1 MMKENNFTK
10 AVKELL
16 GEKDVTASEERT
28 FEAPPARPAA
38 DEEPPFAKTEFKQ
51 AEYKAPEVKA
61 EFKPNIPTVAYS
73 ETYINA
79 ATTINGSITT
89 KTDIVIEGRVTG
101 DIITENNVNISG
113 KIDGNVEGNFVA
125 VNGGY
130 VIGNITAKSKVSTDS
145 AAVVVGD
152 IAAESFTSNGKI
164 KGNLKIGTAVTLNS
178 NAVVFGN
185 VSAKGISIEDG
196 AVLKGNIQIVS
207 PTSDSDDIFD
217 YPKNNMDMK
226 P

>member
-1 MMKENNFTK
+1 MIKENNFTK

-16 GEKDVTASEERT
+16 GEKDVTSSAERT
-28 FEAPPARPAA
+28 FEAQPTRTANTMR
-38 DEEPPFAKTEFKQ
+38 EEPPFVN
-51 AEYKAPEVKA
+51 AEYKSAEFKSPETKT
-61 EFKPNIPTVAYS
+61 EFKPNIPTVTFS

-101 DIITENNVNISG
+101 DIITENNVNVSG
-113 KIDGNVEGNFVA
+113 KIDGNIEGNYIS

-130 VIGNITAKSKVSTDS
+130 VIGNINAKAKVTTDS

-152 IAAESFTSNGKI
+152 ISAESFNSDGKI
-164 KGNLKIGTAVTLNS
+164 KGNLRVTEAVTLNS

-185 VSAKGISIEDG
+185 VSAKGISIQDG
-196 AVLKGNIQIVS
+196 AVLKGNLQIVS
-207 PTSDSDDIFD
+207 PTSDNDDIFS
-217 YPKNNMDMK
+217 YQPNMD
-226 P
+226 